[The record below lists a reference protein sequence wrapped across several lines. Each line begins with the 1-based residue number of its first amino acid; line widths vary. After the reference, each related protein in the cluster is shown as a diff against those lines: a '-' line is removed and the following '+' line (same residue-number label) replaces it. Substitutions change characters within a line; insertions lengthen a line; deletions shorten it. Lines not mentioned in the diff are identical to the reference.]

1 MISVRQ
7 YITKTISDLCMYLTY
22 LPNVKFCGKL
32 PPLDRFIANED
43 IKKKSHQRN
52 KIDISARFLC
62 SIKSFEI
69 I

>member
-32 PPLDRFIANED
+32 PPLDRFIANERTL
-43 IKKKSHQRN
+43 KKKVT
-52 KIDISARFLC
+52 KETKLIFLRV
-62 SIKSFEI
+62 FFVP
-69 I
+69 